1 MWIFSNLLYKDF
13 DHHTQVNSRSSSCCL
28 PSNFVL
34 FLLQN
39 TSKAEA
45 QVCAEVMEEKR
56 EEIEQGSKEAEQPL
70 HQNGEVV
77 DQGGGARRS
86 VLCLST
92 GAAEVQLADEEQPRS
107 GQMAGSTDNRLLD
120 SEFMEVRQ
128 ASKPQTTEPS
138 EWDPDSRCESS

>member
-1 MWIFSNLLYKDF
+1 
-13 DHHTQVNSRSSSCCL
+13 
-28 PSNFVL
+28 
-34 FLLQN
+34 
-39 TSKAEA
+39 
-45 QVCAEVMEEKR
+45 MEEKE

-77 DQGGGARRS
+77 DEGGGARRS

-107 GQMAGSTDNRLLD
+107 GQMAGSTNNRLLD

-138 EWDPDSRCESS
+138 E